1 METQTYSTLR
11 QNLSKS
17 LDAVCQNHEPLLI
30 TRRDG
35 GPVVMMS
42 LEDFNGW
49 QETLHLLKNPKNADF
64 LYQSLHQVESE
75 VVHRVK
81 GDDSPNLRNR
91 QALV

>member
-30 TRRDG
+30 ARRVG

-49 QETLHLLKNPKNADF
+49 QETLYLLKSPKNADF
-64 LYQSLHQVESE
+64 LYQSLRQVESGAI
-75 VVHRVK
+75 HRVE
-81 GDDSPNLRNR
+81 GDE
-91 QALV
+91 V